1 MTNLRNESI
10 PGIFD
15 DCTEIK
21 PLCPKP
27 ISKNDVPPQKT
38 KPKNNNLL
46 AVLLLLFTFDM
57 L

>member
-15 DCTEIK
+15 EYTGIK

-27 ISKNDVPPQKT
+27 IPKNDAPLKKS
-38 KPKNNNLL
+38 KPKRNNLL
-46 AVLLLLFTFDM
+46 MVLLLLFAFDM